1 MHYLVIFI
9 ITLVLTTYFSV
20 LETALISVNE
30 GKIKSFAETGD
41 NKYRVFYEGIKNKT
55 DKISSLR
62 LLIVTGVVIGS
73 FLFTRFSALTIFN
86 WILSL
91 NITVIS
97 DFEVYVAYIIGFILS
112 IFFFYTFEYLAARR
126 FGLKDPDNTAFN
138 NYGKIVFITSI
149 MKPFVTVNTFVANTF
164 VKLFGVD
171 PSKLDVNI
179 TEEEIRMMVDAGG
192 GMGSIDENE
201 MEMIN
206 NIFEF
211 DNTSVEDIAT
221 HRTDIVAV
229 PVEATIEDIKRVIN
243 EEKYSRIPVYED
255 NIDNIVGIFHIKD
268 FVKYILNDNNKE
280 FDIKNIIMEPYFIP
294 ISKKTDELFEE
305 MQVKK
310 IHMAIVIDEYG
321 GTAGIVTM
329 EDLLEEIVGNIF
341 DEYDVEEKED
351 IETIENGVYIM
362 NGSTDIY
369 DVEEFLGVKF
379 EDIEDYDTLGGYLI
393 GELGRVPND
402 DERPEIEICGYN
414 FKIVEF
420 DDKRIN
426 LVKVTKI

>member
-41 NKYRVFYEGIKNKT
+41 NKYRIFYEGIKNKT

-73 FLFTRFSALTIFN
+73 FLFTRFSAFTIFN

-112 IFFFYTFEYLAARR
+112 IFFFYTFEYLAARL

-149 MKPFVTVNTFVANTF
+149 MKPFVTINTFIANTF

-229 PVEATIEDIKRVIN
+229 PVEATIEDIKKVIN

-280 FDIKNIIMEPYFIP
+280 FNIKNIIMEPYFVP

-310 IHMAIVIDEYG
+310 VHMAIVIDEYG

>member
-41 NKYRVFYEGIKNKT
+41 NKYRIFYEGIKNKT

-112 IFFFYTFEYLAARR
+112 IFFFYTFEYLAARL

-149 MKPFVTVNTFVANTF
+149 MKPFVTINTFIANTF

-229 PVEATIEDIKRVIN
+229 PVEATIEDIKKVIN

-280 FDIKNIIMEPYFIP
+280 FNIKNIIMEPYFVP

-310 IHMAIVIDEYG
+310 VHMAIVIDEYG

>member
-9 ITLVLTTYFSV
+9 ITLILTTYFSV

-73 FLFTRFSALTIFN
+73 FLFTRFSALMIFN

-229 PVEATIEDIKRVIN
+229 PVEATIEDIKKVIN

>member
-41 NKYRVFYEGIKNKT
+41 NKYRIFYEGIKNKT

-149 MKPFVTVNTFVANTF
+149 MKPFVTINTFIANTF

-229 PVEATIEDIKRVIN
+229 PVEATIEDIKKVIN
-243 EEKYSRIPVYED
+243 EEKYSRMPVYED
-255 NIDNIVGIFHIKD
+255 NIDDIVGIFHIKD

-280 FDIKNIIMEPYFIP
+280 FNIKNIIMEPYFVP

-310 IHMAIVIDEYG
+310 VHMAIVIDEYG

>member
-41 NKYRVFYEGIKNKT
+41 NKYRIFYEGIKNKT

-149 MKPFVTVNTFVANTF
+149 MKPFVTINTFIANTF

-229 PVEATIEDIKRVIN
+229 PVEATIEDIKKVIN

-280 FDIKNIIMEPYFIP
+280 FNIKNIIMEPYFVP

-310 IHMAIVIDEYG
+310 VHMAIVIDEYG

>member
-41 NKYRVFYEGIKNKT
+41 NKYRIFYEGIKNKT

-73 FLFTRFSALTIFN
+73 SLFTRFSALTIFN

-149 MKPFVTVNTFVANTF
+149 MKPFVTINTFIANTF

-229 PVEATIEDIKRVIN
+229 PVEATIEDIKKVIN

-280 FDIKNIIMEPYFIP
+280 FNIKNIIMEPYFVP

-310 IHMAIVIDEYG
+310 VHMAIVIDEYG